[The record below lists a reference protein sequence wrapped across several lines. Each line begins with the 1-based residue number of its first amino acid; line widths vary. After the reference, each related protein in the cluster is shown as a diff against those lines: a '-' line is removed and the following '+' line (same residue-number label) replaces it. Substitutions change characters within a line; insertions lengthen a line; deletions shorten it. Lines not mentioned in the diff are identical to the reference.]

1 MIYICLIFNNN
12 FIPGIKWYFCTGV
25 VNPISLA
32 ELSLCINLFHPSRQ
46 ETTCTSS
53 ATDWRGKKH
62 ENKNNQNTMKYHDC
76 IEKALRSP
84 SLSVNYDISKNSYM
98 YSQITYPLMI
108 LHHIYMASIWSVF
121 IYAVIQ
127 NE

>member
-1 MIYICLIFNNN
+1 MTTAYQESNNIF
-12 FIPGIKWYFCTGV
+12 YTGV
-25 VNPISLA
+25 VNPFSLA
-32 ELSLCINLFHPSRQ
+32 EFSLCINFFHPSRQ

-84 SLSVNYDISKNSYM
+84 SPSVNYDISKNSYI
-98 YSQITYPLMI
+98 YSQKTFLLMI
-108 LHHIYMASIWSVF
+108 LYHIYIYIYRADLKKSI
-121 IYAVIQ
+121 Q
-127 NE
+127 